1 MIKSCLQT
9 LCSSFNLYVKHVC
22 SVCVP
27 AVCVLVLLASD
38 FAVCLSVRE
47 LRVVYFQL
55 LDDVETAVLKS
66 VCFKL
71 GQKDQVLFGCLKKK
85 GNETTKFFLTA
96 LIKSVDLMMIDW
108 ENSKEIILMMLFL
121 LVELS

>member
-9 LCSSFNLYVKHVC
+9 LCSSFNLYVKYVC

-27 AVCVLVLLASD
+27 TVCMLVLLASD

-47 LRVVYFQL
+47 LRVVYFHL
-55 LDDVETAVLKS
+55 SDDVETAVLKS
-66 VCFKL
+66 VCLKL
-71 GQKDQVLFGCLKKK
+71 GQKDQVLFGRLKKK
-85 GNETTKFFLTA
+85 GNETTKFFSTA
-96 LIKSVDLMMIDW
+96 LIKSVNLMMIDW
-108 ENSKEIILMMLFL
+108 ENSKEIILMMLFP